1 MVCLPPQRA
10 SKKEKEKTT
19 STGGWIGATLSPEL
33 EKIRPGPRLEKQ
45 LSAQI
50 SHGKSKAE
58 EDSKWENDGNRTR
71 SVPSVLG
78 TRPKRTET
86 KQKSVLMVAANRQ
99 PCAHKLKVIK
109 RINRSAARDKP
120 STKSHSWENK
130 LKARTLLQGM
140 VAAAKILGNKGA
152 TLAWALETTTGKW
165 KSKEKTG
172 RCSRLIPENKNETSA
187 LETAS
192 PHKLQNSKMF
202 ININKVHNWFTEV
215 SVIPPS
221 FDWKSTQVLN

>member
-1 MVCLPPQRA
+1 VKQQWSVFHRREQA
-10 SKKEKEKTT
+10 KRREKKTT

-152 TLAWALETTTGKW
+152 TLACALETTTGKW

-172 RCSRLIPENKNETSA
+172 RWSRLIPENKNETSD
-187 LETAS
+187 L
-192 PHKLQNSKMF
+192 
-202 ININKVHNWFTEV
+202 
-215 SVIPPS
+215 
-221 FDWKSTQVLN
+221 DCKSTQAAKLKNVY